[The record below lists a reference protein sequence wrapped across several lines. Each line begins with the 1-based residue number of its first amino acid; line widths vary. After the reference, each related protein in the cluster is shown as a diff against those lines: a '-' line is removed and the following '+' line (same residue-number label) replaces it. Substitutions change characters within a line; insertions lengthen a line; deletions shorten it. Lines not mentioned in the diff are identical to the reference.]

1 MKLTAR
7 LYEAGP
13 PGVGG
18 LPHPPLCHRSGG
30 RLPAGGEVSLF
41 PAPGLP
47 VLVGVRP
54 GIRLGGGEGEHAGAD
69 ALLCGQCDPDPGRGD
84 GYPPR
89 LHGTVGYYRGPGGC
103 GAARL
108 PNRSYTSYMLA
119 AAHAGGPLEILA
131 AILAC
136 SWSYAEIAGQLLAQ
150 NPAAIDHP
158 LYGEWVA
165 GYTSEDYVRT
175 NAALMDRL
183 DALTEGCPP
192 EQAAG
197 WRISLWRAAGMRRSS
212 GIWPGPGRNERCCA
226 LNTCPTAIP
235 RRTLTSSTI

>member
-7 LYEAGP
+7 LYEAARPVWAGYHTHP
-13 PGVGG
+13 FVTG
-18 LPHPPLCHRSGG
+18 LGDGS
-30 RLPAGGEVSLF
+30 
-41 PAPGLP
+41 LP
-47 VLVGVRP
+47 VEKFRFFLLQDYLYLWEYARVFALGVVKANTPELMRFFADNVTQILD
-54 GIRLGGGEGEHAGAD
+54 GEMDIHRAYMARLGITEAQA
-69 ALLCGQCDPDPGRGD
+69 A
-84 GYPPR
+84 
-89 LHGTVGYYRGPGGC
+89 
-103 GAARL
+103 AARPAL

-192 EQAAG
+192 EQAARLEDIFVACSRYEALF
-197 WRISLWRAAGMRRSS
+197 WDMAWAG
-212 GIWPGPGRNERCCA
+212 EE
-226 LNTCPTAIP
+226 
-235 RRTLTSSTI
+235 